1 MPAKDELFLG
11 VDIGGTKV
19 AAGIVTP
26 RGEILSKVRVPMV
39 SDRDAAAGLAAVEK
53 TIDAAFATQ
62 PKRRTSVTAIGISS
76 PGPLDPRRG
85 VVINPPNLKC
95 WQNFPLA
102 EKIAASRHLP
112 TRLDNDANAAALAEA
127 LWGAGSGYA
136 SVFYATLGTGIGTGV
151 ILDGRIYHGRT
162 GAAAEGGHVSI
173 DYHGPKCA
181 CGKLG
186 CIEALAAGPAV
197 ARRAKERLHAGRPGS
212 EKLLSLAGGKPETVT
227 AEMVGAA
234 WRAGDKLASEIL
246 QDTADLLAIWLG
258 NIVDLFEP
266 DVIIFGGG
274 MGELMSEWFDRIREQ
289 LPAWTINS
297 RCREIPLVR
306 ARYGED
312 SGIAGAAALCLGL
325 KNSSA
330 ASKSVL
336 RSAKPKRRPASAG
349 TRKRKR

>member
-1 MPAKDELFLG
+1 MPVRKPTEAPIYLG

-19 AAGIVTP
+19 AAGMVTSH
-26 RGEILSKVRVPMV
+26 GKILSKVRVPMTC
-39 SDRDAAAGLAAVEK
+39 RGNAAEGLGAVEHAIASALEKEQKRRAAV
-53 TIDAAFATQ
+53 A
-62 PKRRTSVTAIGISS
+62 AIGISS
-76 PGPLDPRRG
+76 PGPLDPRKG
-85 VVINPPNLKC
+85 VIINSPNLPC
-95 WQNFPLA
+95 WHDFPLA
-102 EKIAASRHLP
+102 DKIQKAYRLP

-127 LWGAGSGYA
+127 LWGAGHGYQ

-173 DYHGPKCA
+173 DYRGPKCA

-197 ARRAKERLHAGRPGS
+197 AKRARER
-212 EKLLSLAGGKPETVT
+212 LAGGGPGRERLLALAGENPEAVT

-234 WRAGDKLASEIL
+234 WHAGDKLAASIL
-246 QDTADLLAIWLG
+246 LETADFLAIWLG
-258 NIVDLFEP
+258 NIIDLFEP

-274 MGELMSEWFDRIREQ
+274 MGELFSEWFARIREQ

-297 RCREIPLVR
+297 RCKEIPFVR

-312 SGIAGAAALCLGL
+312 SGIAGAAALCL
-325 KNSSA
+325 SA
-330 ASKSVL
+330 AISNPRANPGGTEK
-336 RSAKPKRRPASAG
+336 KRR
-349 TRKRKR
+349 R

>member
-1 MPAKDELFLG
+1 MPAKSELFLG

-39 SDRDAAAGLAAVEK
+39 SDRDSAAGLAAVEK
-53 TIDAAFATQ
+53 AIDAAFATQ
-62 PKRRTSVTAIGISS
+62 PKRRASVTAIGISS

-85 VVINPPNLKC
+85 IVINPPNLKC

-102 EKIAASRHLP
+102 KKITDSRRLP
-112 TRLDNDANAAALAEA
+112 ARLDNDANAAALAEA
-127 LWGAGSGYA
+127 LWGAGAGYA

-173 DYHGPKCA
+173 DYHGPRCA

-197 ARRAKERLHAGRPGS
+197 ARRARERLLSGGPGR
-212 EKLLSLAGGKPETVT
+212 EKLLGLAGGIPEKVT
-227 AEMVGAA
+227 AEMVGSA
-234 WRAGDKLASEIL
+234 WHGGDKLATEIL
-246 QDTADLLAIWLG
+246 QETADLLAIWLG

-266 DVIIFGGG
+266 EVIIFGGG
-274 MGELMSEWFDRIREQ
+274 MGELMSEWFGRIREQ

-312 SGIAGAAALCLGL
+312 SGVAGAAALCLSL
-325 KNSSA
+325 DKQSS
-330 ASKSVL
+330 S
-336 RSAKPKRRPASAG
+336 RSARSPRKRAKRR
-349 TRKRKR
+349 R

>member
-1 MPAKDELFLG
+1 MPAKQDLFLG

-19 AAGIVTP
+19 AAGVVTS

-39 SDRDAAAGLAAVEK
+39 SNRDASAGLESVESAISAAL
-53 TIDAAFATQ
+53 DAQ
-62 PKRRTSVTAIGISS
+62 PKRRSSVTAIGISS

-95 WQNFPLA
+95 WKNFPIA
-102 EKIAASRHLP
+102 EKIANSRHLP
-112 TRLDNDANAAALAEA
+112 TRLDNDANVAALAEA
-127 LWGAGSGYA
+127 LWGAGVGYD

-151 ILDGRIYHGRT
+151 ILGGRIYHGRT

-197 ARRAKERLHAGRPGS
+197 ARRAREALRANVPGR
-212 EKLLSLAGGKPETVT
+212 EKLPSLAGGDLNNVT
-227 AEMVGAA
+227 AEMVGEA
-234 WRAGDKLASEIL
+234 WHAGDKLAASVL
-246 QDTADLLAIWLG
+246 QETADLLAIWLG

-312 SGIAGAAALCLGL
+312 SGIAGAAALCLDL
-325 KNSSA
+325 ARTSAVSQARSSRGNRRRQP
-330 ASKSVL
+330 KL
-336 RSAKPKRRPASAG
+336 KRRPTS
-349 TRKRKR
+349 KR

>member
-1 MPAKDELFLG
+1 MPAEQNLFLG

-39 SDRDAAAGLAAVEK
+39 SNRDASAGLEAVECA
-53 TIDAAFATQ
+53 ISAALDTQ
-62 PKRRTSVTAIGISS
+62 PKRRSSVTAIGISS

-85 VVINPPNLKC
+85 IVINPPNLKC
-95 WQNFPLA
+95 WHDFPIA
-102 EKIAASRHLP
+102 EKIAKSRRLP
-112 TRLDNDANAAALAEA
+112 ARLDNDANAAALAEA
-127 LWGAGSGYA
+127 LWGAGVGYD

-151 ILDGRIYHGRT
+151 ILGGHIYHGRT

-181 CGKLG
+181 CGKFG

-197 ARRAKERLHAGRPGS
+197 ARRAREALQANVPGR
-212 EKLLSLAGGKPETVT
+212 EKLLSLAGGDPNNVT
-227 AEMVGAA
+227 AEIVGEA
-234 WRAGDKLASEIL
+234 WHAGDKLAASIL
-246 QDTADLLAIWLG
+246 EETADLLAIWLG

-274 MGELMSEWFDRIREQ
+274 MGELMSEWFGRIREQ

-297 RCREIPLVR
+297 RCREIPLLR

-325 KNSSA
+325 TN
-330 ASKSVL
+330 VRT
-336 RSAKPKRRPASAG
+336 RSQTKGRPKIERGVR
-349 TRKRKR
+349 

>member
-1 MPAKDELFLG
+1 MRKKDKLFLG

-19 AAGIVTP
+19 AAGLVTP
-26 RGEILSKVRVPMV
+26 HGEILSKVRVPMV
-39 SDRDAAAGLAAVEK
+39 SDRDAAAGLGAVESA
-53 TIDAAFATQ
+53 ISAALDTQ
-62 PKRRTSVTAIGISS
+62 PKRRASISAIGISS
-76 PGPLDPRRG
+76 PGPLDPRKG

-95 WQNFPLA
+95 WKSFPLA
-102 EKIAASRHLP
+102 ERISVSRHLP

-127 LWGAGSGYA
+127 LWGAGVGFA

-151 ILDGRIYHGRT
+151 VFDGRIYHGRT

-181 CGKLG
+181 CGKFG

-197 ARRAKERLHAGRPGS
+197 ARRAKEWLGSGCPGR
-212 EKLLSLAGGKPETVT
+212 EKLLSLANGKPENVSAETVGT
-227 AEMVGAA
+227 A
-234 WRAGDKLASEIL
+234 WREGDKLAAQIL
-246 QDTADLLAIWLG
+246 QETADLLAIWLG
-258 NIVDLFEP
+258 SIVDLLEP

-274 MGELMSEWFDRIREQ
+274 MGELMSEWFGRIREQ
-289 LPAWTINS
+289 LPSWTINS

-325 KNSSA
+325 KNSYTLKPSRA
-330 ASKSVL
+330 
-336 RSAKPKRRPASAG
+336 RAKAQHKTA
-349 TRKRKR
+349 RKRKSTR

>member
-1 MPAKDELFLG
+1 MPAKSELFLG

-39 SDRDAAAGLAAVEK
+39 SDRDSAAGLAAVEK
-53 TIDAAFATQ
+53 AIDAAFATQ
-62 PKRRTSVTAIGISS
+62 PKRRASVTAIGISS

-85 VVINPPNLKC
+85 IVINPPNLKC

-102 EKIAASRHLP
+102 KKITDSRRLP
-112 TRLDNDANAAALAEA
+112 ARLDNDANAAALAEA
-127 LWGAGSGYA
+127 LWGAGAGYA

-151 ILDGRIYHGRT
+151 ILGGRIYHGRT

-173 DYHGPKCA
+173 DYHGPRCA

-197 ARRAKERLHAGRPGS
+197 ARRARERLLAGGPGR
-212 EKLLSLAGGKPETVT
+212 EKLLGLAGGIPEKVT
-227 AEMVGAA
+227 AEMVGSA
-234 WRAGDKLASEIL
+234 WHGGDKLAAEIL
-246 QDTADLLAIWLG
+246 QETADLLAIWLG

-266 DVIIFGGG
+266 EVIIFGGG
-274 MGELMSEWFDRIREQ
+274 MGELMSEWFGRIREQ

-312 SGIAGAAALCLGL
+312 SGVAGAAALCLSL
-325 KNSSA
+325 DKQSSSLSA
-330 ASKSVL
+330 
-336 RSAKPKRRPASAG
+336 RSPRKRAKRR
-349 TRKRKR
+349 R